1 MLIDLKNVDVYFE
14 DGNAATGA
22 INNATKTGA
31 INNVA
36 GYSAGATAIVVDG
49 ITGIVA
55 VGSQLT
61 IDGVGGYRVTSTAET
76 SGNTTTINFTPALIA
91 ATIDD
96 DDVVSATGFAI
107 GATTLIVDGFTGKVP
122 DSSRITIGSKEYT
135 VTSTVE
141 TSGNTTRIVVS
152 PALTAVVADNAT
164 VSVFGTFLRIKVGEG
179 NITWSEKKPREFKM
193 DRGRLDQVRNADQQ
207 PMEVS
212 FQLMYEEL
220 TASNPSTDPP
230 TPEDVLKRR
239 GAAAAWVSANTS
251 DPCAPY
257 SINIRL
263 DHTPPNCTSV
273 DKERVILRL
282 FHYEDLNHDPKGGMI
297 SCTGKCNVTEATVSR
312 IAQS

>member
-14 DGNAATGA
+14 DGNAETGA

-61 IDGVGGYRVTSTAET
+61 IDGISGYRVTSTLQT

-107 GATTLIVDGFTGKVP
+107 GATTIIVDGFTGKVP
-122 DSSRITIGSKEYT
+122 DNSRVTIGSKEYT

-141 TSGNTTRIVVS
+141 STGNTINMVLS
-152 PALTAVVADNAT
+152 PALTAVVADNAA
-164 VSVFGTFLRIKVGEG
+164 VNVFGTFLRIKVGDG
-179 NITWSEKKPREFKM
+179 TITWSEKKPREFKM
-193 DRGRLDQVRNADQQ
+193 DRGRLDQVRNADEQ

-220 TASNPSTDPP
+220 TASDPNTDPP

-239 GAAAAWVSANTS
+239 GAAASWVNANAD

-273 DKERVILRL
+273 DKERVILPM
-282 FHYEDLNHDPKGGMI
+282 FYYEDLNHDPKAGMI
-297 SCTGKCNVTEATVSR
+297 SVSGKCNTTEATVTR

>member
-14 DGNAATGA
+14 DGNAETGA

-36 GYSAGATAIVVDG
+36 GYAAGATSIVVDG
-49 ITGIVA
+49 FVGIVA
-55 VGSQLT
+55 VGSRLT
-61 IDGVGGYRVTSTAET
+61 IDGVASYRVTSTVET
-76 SGNTTTINFTPALIA
+76 TGNTTTINFTPALIA

-96 DDVVSATGFAI
+96 DDVVSATGFAV
-107 GATTLIVDGFTGKVP
+107 GAAYINVDGFTGQVP
-122 DSSRITIGSKEYT
+122 SQSRITIGSEEYT

-141 TSGNTTRIVVS
+141 TGGNTTRLVLS
-152 PALTAVVADNAT
+152 PALTAFVADDAVVN
-164 VSVFGTFLRIKVGEG
+164 VFGTFLRIKVGDG
-179 NITWSEKKPREFKM
+179 TITWSEKKPREFKL
-193 DRGRLDQVRNADQQ
+193 DRGRLDQVRNADET

-239 GAAAAWVSANTS
+239 GAAAAWVSANTD

-257 SINIRL
+257 CINIRL
-263 DHTPPNCTSV
+263 DHTPPNCTSQ
-273 DKERVILRL
+273 DIERVILPM
-282 FHYEDLNHDPKGGMI
+282 FYYEDLQHDPKAGMI
-297 SCTGKCNVTEATVSR
+297 SVTGKCNEMEASVTR
-312 IAQS
+312 IAQ